1 MVNVIIIALVVV
13 GVALGARRALGTATG
28 KRDCCSGDAK
38 SAARKFKSVTISDT
52 DESHYPYQADLT
64 ISGMTCNNCVR
75 NVTNALDS
83 IDGTWATVDLDARKA
98 HVRPKTPLDEA
109 AYRNVVSEAGYRVIA

>member
-13 GVALGARRALGTATG
+13 GVTLGARRALGTATG

-38 SAARKFKSVTISDT
+38 SAAKRFKPVTIEDT
-52 DESHYPYQADLT
+52 DETHYPYRADLT
-64 ISGMTCNNCVR
+64 ISGMTCQNCVR

-83 IDGTWATVDLDARKA
+83 VKGTWATVDLDTRTA
-98 HVRPKTPLDEA
+98 HVRSKSPIDQA
-109 AYRNVVSEAGYRVIA
+109 AYRQVVSEAGYRVVA